1 MIDPVFAVSAAIN
14 MVLSAGFTLYCW
26 RLVSIF
32 GLRTQV
38 GRAWVQMVI
47 AGAIMFVIAVLVF
60 GQALGLAPSPPAW
73 WREPL
78 AAVARA
84 WIFIAVVVIF
94 RSWKNLGQNML
105 AKKGNG

>member
-1 MIDPVFAVSAAIN
+1 MIDLIFAGSAAIN
-14 MVLSAGFTLYCW
+14 VVVSAGFTLYCW
-26 RLVSIF
+26 RLVSYF

-47 AGAIMFVIAVLVF
+47 ASAIMFAIAVLVF
-60 GQALGLAPSPPAW
+60 GQALGLAPTAPVW

-78 AAVARA
+78 AAVARL

-94 RSWKNLGQNML
+94 RSWKNLGTNAL
-105 AKKGNG
+105 TKK